1 MQIRMFFYY
10 FALTYHSNTGIL
22 IQMSQLPLFT
32 PHIPAS
38 WTVTDLTRY
47 LRELL
52 ESDELLQD
60 IWVTGEVSNFSR
72 PASGHVY
79 FTLKDSSASLRCV
92 MWRNAVIRQSF
103 TPHDGDAIEV
113 HGAISVYEAGGQYQL
128 YADIYRQAGEGA
140 LYQEFLRLKA
150 LLEAEGLFAQER
162 KRPIPFKPK
171 QIGIVTSPTGAAL
184 QDMLNTLRR
193 RYPLVEVVLA
203 PSPVQG
209 DEAPL
214 GIITA
219 LHDVVRIAHPD
230 VIILARGGGSIED
243 LWAFND
249 ERVARAIAAS
259 PVPVITGVGH
269 ETDFTIADFVADLR
283 APTPTAAAELA
294 TPNQADLRLDLSDLN
309 DRLNRRLQS
318 FTSELRWAFKGLQ
331 NQLEKNSPLFQIQS
345 NSQRVDELD
354 HRLSAT
360 TSHLLQL
367 TRIHLTGLIQ
377 HLAALNPMAVLERG
391 YAIVTNQAGET
402 IARVGQVSANEV
414 LNVQVSDGDFNVH
427 VDG

>member
-1 MQIRMFFYY
+1 
-10 FALTYHSNTGIL
+10 
-22 IQMSQLPLFT
+22 MSQLPLFS

-38 WTVTDLTRY
+38 WSVTDLTHY

-60 IWVTGEVSNFSR
+60 VWVNGEVSNFSR
-72 PASGHVY
+72 SSSGHLY

-92 MWRNAVIRQSF
+92 MWRNAVLRQSF

-113 HGAISVYEAGGQYQL
+113 HGSISIYEVGGQYQL
-128 YADIYRQAGEGA
+128 YADLFRQAGEGA

-150 LLEAEGLFAQER
+150 MLEAEGLFAPER
-162 KRPIPFKPK
+162 KRPIPLTPK
-171 QIGIVTSPTGAAL
+171 RIGIVTSPTGAAL

-203 PSPVQG
+203 PTPVQG
-209 DEAPL
+209 DEAPA
-214 GIITA
+214 GIIAA
-219 LHDVVRIAHPD
+219 LQHVTQIAHPD

-249 ERVARAIAAS
+249 QRVARAIAAS
-259 PVPVITGVGH
+259 PVPIITGIGH

-294 TPNQADLRLDLSDLN
+294 TPNQTDLRVDLYDLN
-309 DRLNRRLQS
+309 DRLNRLLQS
-318 FTSELRWAFKGLQ
+318 LTSELRWAFKELQ
-331 NQLEKNSPLFQIQS
+331 NQLEKNSPLNQIQS
-345 NSQRVDELD
+345 DSQRVDELD
-354 HRLSAT
+354 HRLAAA

-367 TRIHLTGLIQ
+367 ARVHLTGLMQ
-377 HLAALNPMAVLERG
+377 HMAALNPMAVLERG

-402 IARVGQVSANEV
+402 ISRTGQVSPGEA
-414 LNVQVSDGDFNVH
+414 LNVQVSDGDIDVH
-427 VDG
+427 VDE